1 MKTPQSITLPVA
13 TLEYNQFDEQTMR
26 RSAEQYMSDLR
37 DDVASNQ
44 TKSGKDS
51 SLALRRFQ
59 FLLMGA

>member
-1 MKTPQSITLPVA
+1 MKTAQSPTIPVA
-13 TLEYNQFDEQTMR
+13 PADYEQTNEQTTR
-26 RSAEQYMSDLR
+26 RSIEQYMSDLR